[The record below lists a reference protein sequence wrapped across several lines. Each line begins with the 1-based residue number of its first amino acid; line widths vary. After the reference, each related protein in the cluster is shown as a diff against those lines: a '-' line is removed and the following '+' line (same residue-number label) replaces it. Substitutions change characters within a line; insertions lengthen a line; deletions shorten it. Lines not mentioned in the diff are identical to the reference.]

1 MENLMREYRRG
12 VAETEARMGGVGQEI
27 KRLREARGWI
37 QAKLAVEAGM
47 APSAV
52 NQIENG
58 KRSPSAS
65 SLNKLARA
73 LGVEVANLFPKGQ
86 APLPEQPPTA
96 DSKVRAWLKDHGAKF
111 ALMTEAEFS
120 ELVLSLEAG
129 QNGDQLLEGLEHLI
143 EEITREDWHIE
154 RALMQEFRRGEDL
167 FPNPPAGPDLTKR
180 YFARHKAVTR
190 LQRALAADYQVLR
203 RSLTNYSMRLYSAGR
218 TSDFLV
224 HPRQEATLRR
234 QLLEEAFAE
243 ESAA

>member
-1 MENLMREYRRG
+1 M
-12 VAETEARMGGVGQEI
+12 EARMSGIGQEI

-73 LGVEVANLFPKGQ
+73 LGVEVVNLFPKEQ

-96 DSKVRAWLKDHGAKF
+96 DPKVREWLRKHGAKF

-120 ELVLSLEAG
+120 ELVLNLEAG
-129 QNGDQLLEGLEHLI
+129 QDGDHLLEGIEQLV
-143 EEITREDWHIE
+143 EEITREDWNIE
-154 RALMQEFRRGEDL
+154 RSLMREFRQGGEL

-180 YFARHKAVTR
+180 DFARHRAVTR

-224 HPRQEATLRR
+224 HPRRAETLRR

-243 ESAA
+243 EGAA